1 MEFDIRVGK
10 LEAALNYYWSL
21 ISTTALGQNKRFLEL
36 VFTLEDAVAFIHEG
50 PIDSLEE
57 YFKEAESTV
66 QLIEREIEIEKGKA
80 GAESETGPKGE
91 GPLR

>member
-1 MEFDIRVGK
+1 VAFDIRIGK
-10 LEAALNYYWSL
+10 LESALNYYWSL

-36 VFTLEDAVAFIHEG
+36 VFALEGTVGFIYEG

-66 QLIEREIEIEKGKA
+66 QLIEHEIELEEGKA
-80 GAESETGPKGE
+80 GAESEAGPEGE